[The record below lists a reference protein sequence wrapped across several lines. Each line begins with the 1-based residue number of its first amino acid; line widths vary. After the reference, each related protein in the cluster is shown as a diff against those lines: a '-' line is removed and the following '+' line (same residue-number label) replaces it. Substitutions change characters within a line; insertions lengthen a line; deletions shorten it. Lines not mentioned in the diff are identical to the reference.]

1 MNIVL
6 IVSYIIGIVAA
17 MFIWRK
23 LPYDIKSYIGYSDNS
38 NLILIICILWPTVI
52 IICIGF
58 FLMCIYEIISDM
70 LARKK

>member
-6 IVSYIIGIVAA
+6 IISYIVGIVAA
-17 MFIWRK
+17 MFIWKK

-58 FLMCIYEIISDM
+58 FLMFMYEIIADS
-70 LARKK
+70 LSRKK